1 MDDKKWKAI
10 NKPPACSLPPWYSLI
25 PFDKRFE
32 ILRQIK
38 QECIDIYGQSYDECP
53 KRAVCIGKE
62 CIGRPLPWK
71 SPTAKPYLDELA
83 KTQNIAQGELFIS
96 GCDTCP
102 IKATCDSPCGQIN
115 DFMHRNKIEEP
126 YLMYKENLEYSSEE
140 YTEGAEII
148 SLFPNSN
155 LELPWDCL
163 SKRKQDMVQQYFF
176 KGNDFKYVADKFG
189 LLNED
194 KAKYTIYY
202 ALTKLSKFATMRK
215 FIEENENNLNK
226 KQLKILN
233 KVFIQNM
240 QLTDA
245 AKSLKMSE
253 DAVWAVINRVIKKY
267 GIIWPTFVKKVNGK
281 PIYTNLDRI
290 R

>member
-1 MDDKKWKAI
+1 MDDKKWKEQ

-25 PFDKRFE
+25 PYDKRIE
-32 ILRQIK
+32 TLRQIR
-38 QECIDIYGQSYDECP
+38 QESIDAYGQSYDECP

-83 KTQNIAQGELFIS
+83 KIQNIAQGELFIS

-140 YTEGAEII
+140 QHEVAEVIN
-148 SLFPNSN
+148 LFPAAN

-163 SKRKQDMVQQYFF
+163 PTKKQQMIQQYFF

-202 ALTKLSKFATMRK
+202 ALTKLSKFAIMRK
-215 FIEENENNLNK
+215 FLEENEDKLTA
-226 KQLKILN
+226 KQLKILT
-233 KVFIQNM
+233 KVYVENNS
-240 QLTDA
+240 LTNT
-245 AKSLKMSE
+245 AKSLKMTE
-253 DAVWAVINRVIKKY
+253 DAVWAVISRVTKKY
-267 GIIWPTFVKKVNGK
+267 NITWPVFVKKIKGK
-281 PIYTNLDRI
+281 PVYSNLDRI
-290 R
+290 K